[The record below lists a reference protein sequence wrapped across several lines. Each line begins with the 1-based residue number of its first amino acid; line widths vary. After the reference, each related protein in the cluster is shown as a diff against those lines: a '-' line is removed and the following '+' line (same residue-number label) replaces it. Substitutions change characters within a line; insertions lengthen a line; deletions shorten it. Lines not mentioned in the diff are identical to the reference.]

1 MLDTWFSSA
10 LWPFSTLGWPES
22 TDDLARYFPNDVL
35 VTGYDIIFFWVA
47 RMAFQTRYCMK
58 NRPFK
63 DVLIHGLVRD
73 SQGRKMSKSLGNG
86 IDPMDVIENHGADAL
101 RFFLTTNSTPGLDLR
116 FDEKK
121 MESSWNFIN
130 KIWNAARYVQMQ
142 IGDTKPT
149 LDLDCLSSVDK
160 WILSRMDEVLDHVS
174 MNMEKYEFAM
184 VGNELYSF
192 IWNDFCSWY
201 IELSKAT
208 LYSEDQAVV
217 QNTKAVLYTVL
228 EAILKMLSPFMPFV
242 TEEIY
247 LDLPHDK
254 ESMNL
259 ETWPEKVNFTYTN
272 EEKDEMAL
280 TISAIQAVRE
290 TKTEYGMKPS
300 EDFEISLHD
309 EQGNFVELSKD
320 SKAILDKM
328 CHAHVVENLN
338 SDDVLSRTIEKA
350 VMTIKMDDLVD
361 LEAEKEKLTKEI
373 EHLEKEIKRASGMLS
388 NPNFVSKAPEAKVKQ
403 EKEKLASY
411 QEKLEMTKAQL
422 NEILKKI

>member
-1 MLDTWFSSA
+1 
-10 LWPFSTLGWPES
+10 
-22 TDDLARYFPNDVL
+22 
-35 VTGYDIIFFWVA
+35 
-47 RMAFQTRYCMK
+47 MAFQTRYCMK

-86 IDPMDVIENHGADAL
+86 IDPMDVIEGHGADAL

-149 LDLDCLSSVDK
+149 LDVDYLSSVDK
-160 WILSRMDEVLDHVS
+160 WILSRMNEVLDHVS

-300 EDFEISLHD
+300 EDLEISLHD

-328 CHAHVVENLN
+328 CHAHVVENLDSN
-338 SDDVLSRTIEKA
+338 DVLSRTIEKA

>member
-1 MLDTWFSSA
+1 
-10 LWPFSTLGWPES
+10 
-22 TDDLARYFPNDVL
+22 
-35 VTGYDIIFFWVA
+35 
-47 RMAFQTRYCMK
+47 
-58 NRPFK
+58 
-63 DVLIHGLVRD
+63 
-73 SQGRKMSKSLGNG
+73 
-86 IDPMDVIENHGADAL
+86 
-101 RFFLTTNSTPGLDLR
+101 
-116 FDEKK
+116 
-121 MESSWNFIN
+121 
-130 KIWNAARYVQMQ
+130 
-142 IGDTKPT
+142 
-149 LDLDCLSSVDK
+149 
-160 WILSRMDEVLDHVS
+160 MDEVLDHVS

-300 EDFEISLHD
+300 EDLEISLHD
-309 EQGNFVELSKD
+309 EQGNFVE
-320 SKAILDKM
+320 
-328 CHAHVVENLN
+328 
-338 SDDVLSRTIEKA
+338 
-350 VMTIKMDDLVD
+350 
-361 LEAEKEKLTKEI
+361 
-373 EHLEKEIKRASGMLS
+373 
-388 NPNFVSKAPEAKVKQ
+388 F
-403 EKEKLASY
+403 
-411 QEKLEMTKAQL
+411 
-422 NEILKKI
+422 LKIPRLF